1 MANIAGGTQ
10 YTRSRETGHQL
21 TADEAD
27 FLKKYLLESPQ
38 TVISGNPS
46 PKKNDRRSQD
56 KRQ

>member
-1 MANIAGGTQ
+1 MANIAEETQ
-10 YTRSRETGHQL
+10 FIRSRETGHQL

-46 PKKNDRRSQD
+46 TEKKDRRPTD
-56 KRQ
+56 KHQ